1 MGFSLLQDVPPACV
15 SPQRDCPPPAPQ
27 VPMSG
32 RGHAGLSTPARV
44 SQSCSLQKNAS
55 GRRSHYQGAAAGEA
69 AEQSVRPGLVR
80 PAEARV
86 ITAPERQHPLC
97 PRVACREFST

>member
-44 SQSCSLQKNAS
+44 SQSCWRFIHLLLYKKSHYTTHFSLKNA
-55 GRRSHYQGAAAGEA
+55 EKT
-69 AEQSVRPGLVR
+69 VC
-80 PAEARV
+80 
-86 ITAPERQHPLC
+86 I
-97 PRVACREFST
+97 

>member
-44 SQSCSLQKNAS
+44 SQSCWRFIHLLLYKKTQAED
-55 GRRSHYQGAAAGEA
+55 GAITKG
-69 AEQSVRPGLVR
+69 PLLVR
-80 PAEARV
+80 LLSRASDQGSFVLQRPA
-86 ITAPERQHPLC
+86 
-97 PRVACREFST
+97 